1 MWDMKSHQTPRWDL
15 KVLRKLPHT
24 QINLLLTFSDF
35 VRGPPMGD
43 WVFMKVFRRV
53 RRVIMLAVLEE
64 KHGWFSNHLTQVDS
78 KNRSRRFCETLIN
91 MSSWTWAK
99 NKSANHM
106 LSKGKLLA
114 QQSHLTGCQ
123 DLNVLGQKH
132 LKASVIIRSVLAR
145 ETILHSESVKKI
157 STEPSRQACHYLNK
171 RVDNG
176 AKNKVAFRGKC

>member
-1 MWDMKSHQTPRWDL
+1 
-15 KVLRKLPHT
+15 
-24 QINLLLTFSDF
+24 
-35 VRGPPMGD
+35 
-43 WVFMKVFRRV
+43 
-53 RRVIMLAVLEE
+53 
-64 KHGWFSNHLTQVDS
+64 
-78 KNRSRRFCETLIN
+78 
-91 MSSWTWAK
+91 
-99 NKSANHM
+99 M